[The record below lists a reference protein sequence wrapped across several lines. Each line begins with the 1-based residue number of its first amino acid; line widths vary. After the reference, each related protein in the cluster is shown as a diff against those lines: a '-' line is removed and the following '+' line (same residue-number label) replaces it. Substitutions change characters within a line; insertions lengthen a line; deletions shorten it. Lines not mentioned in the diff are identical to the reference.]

1 MSRASYLQIFK
12 STAITGGAAAF
23 TLVAGMLKIKVL
35 AVLGGPAAVGLVGLL
50 QNIASTTAAVAGCG
64 LASSA
69 VRSIAAQSD
78 DLQRVS
84 SLWRL
89 LIWCNLV
96 LGALAGAGLMV
107 GRQAIAGL
115 INQPFGLTESA
126 ILGLSVAAT
135 LMFTTQTALLQGLR
149 RIGDL
154 ASVNIAA
161 AVVGAVV
168 SVIPLYV
175 GAPHAVV
182 WFVAVGPLASG
193 LFAYVVLRTKQLLP
207 GRAATRAANASE
219 LAPLFRLG
227 LPIMAASVVTLVTQL
242 LARSIVSNR
251 LGIAASGDYQAVLA
265 ITTTYI
271 GFILTAMAA
280 DFFPRLSALAGKPVE
295 AAALV
300 NQQVEM
306 ALTLAAP
313 CVLALVAFS
322 AQVVTALYSSE
333 FHNAFALLRIQV
345 LGDVLKIL
353 CWPIGY
359 ILLANGRGRLFIAAE
374 LIWGATYLAML
385 TTLMDGMGL
394 AGAAVAF
401 IAAYGAL
408 LAFLLVCGKLL
419 IGYAISLRNGC
430 LTTGLLA
437 AGILILATGAHPLG
451 AIVKVTVLACAT
463 AYALWRLDRLIN
475 IRALLRQRRK
485 ST

>member
-1 MSRASYLQIFK
+1 MSRSSYLQIFR

-69 VRSIAAQSD
+69 VRSIAAESD

-89 LIWCNLV
+89 LIWCNLG
-96 LGALAGAGLMV
+96 LGLLAGAALMV
-107 GRQAIAGL
+107 GREAIAGL

-161 AVVGAVV
+161 SVVGAVA
-168 SVIPLYV
+168 SVLPLYFK
-175 GAPHAVV
+175 ATHAVV
-182 WFVAVGPLASG
+182 WFVAIGPLASG
-193 LFAYVVLRTKQLLP
+193 LFAYFVLRTKKLLP
-207 GRAATRAANASE
+207 GRGATRTANASE

-227 LPIMAASVVTLVTQL
+227 MPIMAASVVTLVTQL

-280 DFFPRLSALAGKPVE
+280 DYFPRLSALADKPAD

-313 CVLALVAFS
+313 CVLALIAFS
-322 AQVVTALYSSE
+322 PQVVSALYSSE

-374 LIWGATYLAML
+374 VIWGVTYLGLIAIL
-385 TTLMDGMGL
+385 VDDMGL
-394 AGAAVAF
+394 ASAALAF

-408 LAFLLVCGKLL
+408 LAFLLVCGRLL
-419 IGYAISLRNGC
+419 IGYTINLRNAC
-430 LTTGLLA
+430 LTAGLLA
-437 AGILILATGAHPLG
+437 AGILLVASGAHPSG
-451 AIVKVTVLACAT
+451 AIVKVAVLVCAT
-463 AYALWRLDRLIN
+463 AYALWRLDRMIN
-475 IRALLRQRRK
+475 IRALIRQRRK
-485 ST
+485 PT